1 MHVKWAERMAA
12 MYNPAVSE
20 VLRTAANPHV
30 IAFAAGSPSAEAFP
44 VTELSAAFQAVLA
57 EMGPSSLQ
65 YGVTE
70 GYQPLREWVASRCR
84 RRGIACGPENVLITS
99 GSQQALDFL
108 GRAMLEPGDYVAV
121 ESPTYLA
128 ALQAFRGSQ
137 ARFIAIPM
145 DEQGMCVD
153 VLAQEIKR
161 RRPKFI
167 YTIPNFQNPTGIT
180 MSEERRRELVALA
193 QEHEIPIVEDDP
205 YGELRYSGTDVP
217 PVKSFGGDAVL
228 YTGTASKII
237 APGLRVGWLVA
248 AEPFVAQA
256 TIVKQASDVL
266 TNALTQRAV
275 HRYVTDNDIDSHITK
290 IIDLYRERLQ
300 VMLTAMRQHFPAT
313 ATWTQPAGGMFVWVT
328 LPETCDTAAILPR
341 AVAKGVAYVPGP
353 PFFPDESGQHYMR
366 LNFSNCS
373 IADIKDG
380 ISRLGALLCTAA
392 TEH

>member
-1 MHVKWAERMAA
+1 MHVKWAERMTA

-20 VLRTAANPHV
+20 VLRTAANPRV

-44 VTELSAAFQAVLA
+44 VAELSAAFQAVLA

-108 GRAMLEPGDYVAV
+108 GRAILEPGDYVAV

-153 VLAQEIKR
+153 VLAQEMKR
-161 RRPKFI
+161 HRPKFI

-180 MSEERRRELVALA
+180 MSEKRRQELAALA
-193 QEHEIPIVEDDP
+193 QEHEIPVVEDDP

-248 AEPFVAQA
+248 AEPFVTQA

-275 HRYVTDNDIDSHITK
+275 HRYVTDNDIDRHIAQ

-328 LPETCDTAAILPR
+328 LPEKCDTAAILPR

-353 PFFPDESGQHYMR
+353 PFFPDESGRHYMR

-380 ISRLGALLCTAA
+380 ISRLGALLCTA

>member
-44 VTELSAAFQAVLA
+44 VAELSAAFSAVLA

-99 GSQQALDFL
+99 GSQQILDFL
-108 GRAMLEPGDYVAV
+108 ARTMLEPGDYVAV

-137 ARFIAIPM
+137 ARFLPIPL
-145 DEQGMCVD
+145 DEQGMQVD

-180 MSEERRRELVALA
+180 MSEERRRALAALA
-193 QEHEIPIVEDDP
+193 QEYEIPVVEDDP

-228 YTGTASKII
+228 YTSTASKII

-248 AEPFVAQA
+248 AEPFIAQT

-275 HRYVTDNDIDSHITK
+275 HRYVTDNDMDGHIAT
-290 IIDLYRERLQ
+290 IIALYRERLQ
-300 VMLTAMRQHFPAT
+300 VMLAAMQEHFPAT
-313 ATWTQPAGGMFVWVT
+313 AVWTRPAGGMFVWVA
-328 LPETCDTAAILPR
+328 LPEVCDTAKLLPQ
-341 AVAKGVAYVPGP
+341 AVARGVAYVPGP
-353 PFFPDESGQHYMR
+353 PFFPDESGRNFMR

-373 IADIKDG
+373 IADIKEG
-380 ISRLGALLCTAA
+380 IARLGTLLRAALGEC
-392 TEH
+392 